1 MAMKKLLLLIMS
13 CVLMIACSKTSD
25 EIDQNGGKYVDIEF
39 NAYSVE
45 HTSMDSLSTRVAI
58 GDVFS
63 SLDFVI
69 YSVTDDAYSVFSI
82 VRQSKSNADFG
93 HIKLSKVPYGVYKVV
108 AVGHNCSSPAV
119 FNSPE
124 YVDFGGKVNETFVA
138 YKDITIDGGTDVS
151 QSLMLKR
158 ITSMFMLRIND
169 VQPSNIASVDF
180 LLTGASTN
188 FNPSTGLSY
197 STSATVRTIH
207 VDVSSFAGK
216 TNVELFFH
224 MFLPTDAATVT
235 IVANFMDADGNTLL
249 TKQFSPVEMGV
260 NEKTIYSG
268 NIYSQERSYMVDVD
282 DTWRRTN
289 EISF

>member
-1 MAMKKLLLLIMS
+1 MKNIKLIKKNEKPLVSVIVPVFNVEKS
-13 CVLMIACSKTSD
+13 WVEKC
-25 EIDQNGGKYVDIEF
+25 ID
-39 NAYSVE
+39 
-45 HTSMDSLSTRVAI
+45 
-58 GDVFS
+58 
-63 SLDFVI
+63 
-69 YSVTDDAYSVFSI
+69 SI
-82 VRQSKSNADFG
+82 VNQSYTNLEILLVDDG
-93 HIKLSKVPYGVYKVV
+93 
-108 AVGHNCSSPAV
+108 
-119 FNSPE
+119 NSPE